1 MSFDNLMT
9 EAAEIQRSAIQHQV
23 ATGMA
28 EAGRAAGYAE
38 KYLTQQ
44 AQSDFADIPGLF
56 EPFSMMPDPAGYTG
70 MVNSLAGAMHVLSAG
85 QDTKDEIDGPIYP
98 ANPVM
103 DKLTGSESYVE
114 NWTGK
119 AAEDFKRNFIDPFR
133 SVASNQFLLT
143 SVLKSALE
151 AHQELWRRARTDID
165 KIATDTIAA
174 LDHMD
179 DCGSNDWSMAFT
191 VLGAVVAVAA
201 APVTDGTSLI
211 ALAAVGSAASIAS
224 TAAGSGGGAPTRRF
238 SGESAGAVISQMR
251 QAITM
256 LADDINAEEQK
267 IARAMNNT
275 HSIVLDSRS
284 AFVSN
289 RPLLA
294 GANAKDITGP
304 EFMGYPT

>member
-1 MSFDNLMT
+1 MSFENLMA

-23 ATGMA
+23 GTGLA
-28 EAGRAAGYAE
+28 QAGRAAPYEE
-38 KYLTQQ
+38 KYLTQK
-44 AQSDFADIPGLF
+44 AESDFADIPGLF
-56 EPFSMMPDPAGYTG
+56 EPFSMMPDPAGYSG
-70 MVNSLAGAMHVLSAG
+70 MINGLADAMHVLSAG
-85 QDTKDEIDGPIYP
+85 QDTKDEIDGPVYP

-103 DKLTGSESYVE
+103 DKLTGSESYLE

-119 AAEDFKRNFIDPFR
+119 AAEDFKRNFIDPFPA
-133 SVASNQFLLT
+133 VVSNQFLIT
-143 SVLKSALE
+143 SVLKGAIE
-151 AHQELWRRARTDID
+151 AHQEMWRRARTDID

-224 TAAGSGGGAPTRRF
+224 TAAGSGSTPTRRF

-251 QAITM
+251 QAISM
-256 LADDINAEEQK
+256 LADDINTEEQK
-267 IARAMNNT
+267 ITRAMKDT
-275 HSIVLDSRS
+275 HSIVQMSRS
-284 AFVSN
+284 AFVSK

-294 GANAKDITGP
+294 GADAKDITGDG
-304 EFMGYPT
+304 FMGYAT